1 MCHLERSGNKS
12 PIFEKMLLESMGGS
26 VRRPVRGTARG
37 IWSVERGRVGWK
49 SRVAGGRNTCGASGG
64 RRGRSGSVEIEKSGP
79 VGECRRGGCANPLEA
94 GGLTPPLP
102 EKRGIPSFDRS
113 RNGRKAGFFR
123 PAEAGCIM
131 VNRIFSPSRSRK
143 RNERGFVHLQ
153 ELFENYQS
161 LSGRFS

>member
-123 PAEAGCIM
+123 PAKAGKM
-131 VNRIFSPSRSRK
+131 PQQKANFPAVHRRSNSHQNRRGGVNPP
-143 RNERGFVHLQ
+143 VC
-153 ELFENYQS
+153 
-161 LSGRFS
+161 